1 MQLLIIIEETWGEKM
16 ICNCKIISLN
26 SVYRKITKIIKLPY
40 RKIVYGSWG
49 LRSNI
54 FKPLFVLG
62 KSNIFIGNRVLIRE
76 MARIEAV
83 SKYMGI
89 NYNPKLIIADDVT
102 IEQGVHITCSNRINI
117 GKQSTIS
124 SFVYI
129 SDTSHGYEKIG
140 QNILNQELKSS
151 EVEIGEYVFVGTGV
165 KILPGVHIGKN
176 VIIGAN
182 AVVTSDVP
190 GYSVVAGVPAKIIKH
205 YDFQSDKWVE

>member
-40 RKIVYGSWG
+40 RKIAYGAWG

-83 SKYMGI
+83 RGYMGI
-89 NYNPKLIIADDVT
+89 KYNPKLIIADDVT
-102 IEQGVHITCSNRINI
+102 IEQGVHITCS
-117 GKQSTIS
+117 T
-124 SFVYI
+124 FVYI

-205 YDFQSDKWVE
+205 YDFQSDKWVEEEEKEI